1 MPSAVRFCLALFLL
15 CNVALFP
22 LSVQAAP
29 EVLRVGVYENPP
41 KVTIDENGDVS
52 GIFGEIIMEIAEQ
65 ENWKIETVPCS
76 WSACLRMLGAGE
88 IHLMPDVALT
98 DIRNESYSFHEIP
111 VLHSW
116 SQLYAKSSRAVTSLI
131 ELDGMRV
138 AVLRD
143 SVQSQY
149 LVNLAKNFGISVQ
162 FEAVGSF
169 DEGFAALL
177 ADRVDLVAVNHLYG
191 DQRAR
196 ELGMKV
202 TPVMFQPSRL
212 FFAAAPRPE
221 LKEVLTSIDR
231 WLAAWRTESTSP
243 YVQIMQR
250 WGAYAPAEQNKL
262 PPWLL
267 PSLVGLL
274 ALAILVVALLRQ
286 QVLRKSRALL
296 ETEQRSNIIL
306 NSVEAYIFI
315 KDTQLKYRYANK
327 RVCEL
332 FGESEESIIGKSDF
346 DLFDEVTAEYLRD
359 NDLRVIDHGERV
371 VDEEQN
377 TTREG
382 KTRQFLSVKIP
393 LRDANNQTYALCG
406 ISTDITE
413 HMRIQE
419 QLNQLA
425 YYDAITGLANRKLLI
440 QQLDHALASYRRTGF
455 EGAVLAVD
463 LIDFTLV
470 NDSLGHSV
478 GDRLLRTVAERL
490 LRHIAET
497 DFAARLGSDD
507 FVVVLEDLG
516 PDRNEAVL
524 AARRLANEL
533 VEVIQ
538 DPIDLGVRSHTT
550 AACIG
555 ISMFSDSDKGAAETI
570 KNADLA
576 LSEAKRLGS
585 GAIRMFN
592 PEMQRTINRRL
603 HLEAA
608 LRRAIDERQLELYLQ
623 PQVDHA
629 SKVTGGELLLRWQ
642 DDEFGQVP
650 PNEFIPVA
658 ESSGLIV
665 PLGNW
670 VIEQA
675 CALLQQWSTEPQ
687 LKELQVA
694 INISPRQFRLPS
706 FVDYVASC
714 LQRYA
719 VPPGRL
725 ELEITENMLIENMD
739 LTIERMSKLGQLG
752 VRFSLDDF
760 GTGYASLA
768 YLKRLPI
775 YQLKIDQS
783 FVGDVLTDVNDAVIV
798 ETIVGLGD
806 NLGLEVVAEGVET
819 ASQEQVLRELGC
831 RKFQGFLYG
840 RPQPINYWVER
851 FTTSLHVATDEA

>member
-1 MPSAVRFCLALFLL
+1 MPPAFRSLIALLIFTSVACFGVPSVSA
-15 CNVALFP
+15 
-22 LSVQAAP
+22 QQ
-29 EVLRVGVYENPP
+29 VLRVGAYENPP
-41 KVTIDENGDVS
+41 KVTLNENGELS
-52 GIFGEIIMEIAEQ
+52 GIFGEVLQEIAEREGWEVQ
-65 ENWKIETVPCS
+65 VVPCS
-76 WSACLRMLGAGE
+76 WSNCLKMLNRGE
-88 IHLMPDVALT
+88 IDLMPDVAMTEARDASFL
-98 DIRNESYSFHEIP
+98 FHEIP

-116 SQLYAKSSRAVTSLI
+116 SQLYAQSSQTVGSLI
-131 ELDGMRV
+131 ELDGMSV
-138 AVLRD
+138 AILRD

-149 LVNLAKNFGISVQ
+149 LQNLVRNFGINVK
-162 FEAVGSF
+162 FEPVGSF
-169 DEGFAALL
+169 DEGFAAVLSG
-177 ADRVDLVAVNHLYG
+177 RVDLVAVNHLYG

-196 ELGMKV
+196 ELGMKA

-212 FFAAAPRPE
+212 FYAAAPKAE
-221 LKEVLTSIDR
+221 LRQVLSSIDR
-231 WLAAWRTESTSP
+231 WLAAWRADAASP
-243 YVQIMQR
+243 YHQIMQK
-250 WGAYAPAEQNKL
+250 WGVYAPAKASRFE
-262 PPWLL
+262 PWVL

-274 ALAILVVALLRQ
+274 VFAILVVVFLRH
-286 QVLRKSRALL
+286 QVVRKSRVLL

-315 KDTQLKYRYANK
+315 KDTALKYRYANK

-332 FGESEESIIGKSDF
+332 LGETEESIIGKSDF
-346 DLFDEVTAEYLRD
+346 ELFDEVTAEYLRD
-359 NDLRVIDHGERV
+359 NDLRVIEHGERI
-371 VDEEQN
+371 VDEEHN

-382 KTRQFLSVKIP
+382 EVRQFLSIKIP
-393 LRDANNQTYALCG
+393 LRDANDETYALCG

-413 HMRIQE
+413 HVRIQE

-425 YYDAITGLANRKLLI
+425 YYDGITGLANRKLLI
-440 QQLDHALASYRRTGF
+440 QQLDHALASFRRTGF
-455 EGAVLAVD
+455 DGAVLAID
-463 LIDFTLV
+463 LIDFTLI
-470 NDSLGHSV
+470 NDSLGHPV

-490 LRHIAET
+490 EHKIAET

-516 PDRNEAVL
+516 PDRNEAIL
-524 AARRLANEL
+524 AARRLANVL
-533 VEVIQ
+533 VDAIQ
-538 DPIDLGVRSHTT
+538 EPIDLGVRNHTT

-555 ISMFSDSDKGAAETI
+555 ISMFSDSDDGATETV

-576 LSEAKRLGS
+576 LSEAKRHGA
-585 GAIRMFN
+585 GAIRLFN
-592 PEMQRTINRRL
+592 PEMQQSINRRL

-608 LRRAIDERQLELYLQ
+608 LRRAIDERELELYLQ
-623 PQVDHA
+623 PQVDNA
-629 SKVTGGELLLRWQ
+629 GYVTGGELLLRWH

-675 CALLQQWSTEPQ
+675 CVLLQQWSTDDALHDLQ
-687 LKELQVA
+687 LA
-694 INISPRQFRLPS
+694 INISPRQFRQAN
-706 FVDYVASC
+706 FVDYVETC
-714 LQRYA
+714 LQRFS

-725 ELEITENMLIENMD
+725 ELEITENMLIENVD
-739 LTIERMSKLGQLG
+739 ATIQRMSRLGRLG

-783 FVGDVLTDVNDAVIV
+783 FVCDVRHDQNDAVIV
-798 ETIVGLGD
+798 ETIVGLGESM
-806 NLGLEVVAEGVET
+806 GLEVVAEGVET
-819 ASQEQVLRELGC
+819 DSQADALRQLGC

-840 RPQPINYWVER
+840 RPEPIVDWVARLKQSLLVNQP
-851 FTTSLHVATDEA
+851 